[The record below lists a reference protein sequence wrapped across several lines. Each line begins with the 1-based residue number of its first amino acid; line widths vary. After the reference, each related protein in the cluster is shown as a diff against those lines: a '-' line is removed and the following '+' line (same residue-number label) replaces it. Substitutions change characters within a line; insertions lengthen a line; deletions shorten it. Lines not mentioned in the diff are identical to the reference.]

1 MGKFAVGQPVPRTE
15 DPRLLRGEGR
25 FMDDEVLNRM
35 AHAYILRSPH
45 AHARILSLET
55 ARAKAAPGVIGVF
68 CGADWVKSG
77 LGGHAPL
84 FPYTRRDGSPMF
96 ETPRPALATDRV
108 MHVGDCVALIVAE
121 SVNLAKDAAEQIN
134 VDYQLLPAVIRTEDA
149 AKPGAPTLWQGCPDN
164 ECFFF
169 EQGDREAM
177 QAAFAAADHITTL
190 KFKINRVSPNTMEP
204 RGCIGEY
211 DLRNERYILHAGVQ
225 QPFELRRQMA
235 EKIFRV
241 PEIRMQVVADEVG
254 GSFGLKG
261 GYSPEYPMM
270 LWAAK
275 ELGRPVKWVC
285 ERSDGLAS
293 DEHDR
298 DHVNQAALALDA
310 EGRFLGLRASGIS
323 NLGAYLARSGI
334 VTPTFHWGGL
344 AGTYLTPAI
353 HAEVSAVFTNTTSNG
368 PYRGSGRPEASY
380 ILEQLI
386 DKAAGE
392 LGMDRAH
399 IRRINTI
406 PKSAMPFKTGHV
418 YTYDCGDF
426 PRNLE
431 DALINADYQTFEAR
445 RAEASGRGRLRG
457 IGIANIIEQ
466 TAQIYGETVQIR
478 FDPSGTA
485 TVSAGSLSHG
495 QGHETM
501 YKILVSAKL
510 GLDEADIRV
519 VEGDTDAIPDG
530 GGTYASRTAVLG
542 GSAATLSADKVLVK
556 AKTIAAHLLE
566 AAETDVDFAEGNF
579 TVAGTDRTITFKE
592 VARAAFVPAK
602 LPPDTE
608 VGLFE
613 TTNFVAGK
621 PNFPTGCHIAEV
633 EIDPET
639 GKCTLLRYVVVDD
652 VGTVINP
659 LTFEGQIH
667 GGIGQA
673 VGQAFAE
680 QVIYDEDTGQLL
692 TGSFL
697 DYAMPRADDMCDF
710 ELANNPVPTPT
721 NPLGAKG
728 AGEAGNVG
736 GLAAIMNAV
745 TDALDPLGVAH
756 IDMPATPEKVWR
768 AIRAATAG

>member
-1 MGKFAVGQPVPRTE
+1 MGKFAIGQPVPRTE

-25 FMDDEVLNRM
+25 FMDDEVLIRM
-35 AHAYILRSPH
+35 AHAYVLRSPH
-45 AHARILSLET
+45 AHARIVKIET
-55 ARAKAAPGVIGVF
+55 AAAKAAPGVIGVLT
-68 CGADWVKSG
+68 GADWAKSG
-77 LGGHAPL
+77 HGGHAPL
-84 FPYTRRDGSPMF
+84 IPYKRRDGQPMF
-96 ETPRPALATDRV
+96 ETLRPALASDRV
-108 MHVGDCVALIVAE
+108 MHVGDCVALVVAE
-121 SVNLAKDAAEQIN
+121 SVNLAKDAADLIG
-134 VDYQLLPAVIRTEDA
+134 VDYELLASVTQAEDA
-149 AKPGAPTLWQGCPDN
+149 RRADAPTLWEGCEDN
-164 ECFFF
+164 ESFFF
-169 EQGDREAM
+169 EQGDRAAM
-177 QAAFAAADHITTL
+177 EAAFAAADHITTL
-190 KFKINRVSPNTMEP
+190 KLQVNRVSPNTMEP

-211 DLRNERYILHAGVQ
+211 DIREERYILHSGVQ
-225 QPFELRRQMA
+225 QPYELRRQLA
-235 EKIFRV
+235 EKILHV
-241 PEIRMQVVADEVG
+241 PETRVLVVADEVG

-261 GYSPEYPMM
+261 GYSPEYHMM

-298 DHVNQAALALDA
+298 DHVNEAALALDTK
-310 EGRFLGLRASGIS
+310 GRFLGIRTSGIT

-344 AGTYLTPAI
+344 AGTYMTPAI
-353 HAEVSAVFTNTTSNG
+353 HAEVSCVFTNTSSNG

-392 LGMDRAH
+392 LGMDRAE

-406 PKSAMPFKTGHV
+406 PQSAMPFKTGHV
-418 YTYDCGDF
+418 YTFDSGDF

-431 DALINADYQTFEAR
+431 DALSNADYPGFEAR
-445 RAEASGRGRLRG
+445 RAQASKTGMLLG

-466 TAQIYGETVQIR
+466 TAQANGEMVQVR
-478 FDPSGTA
+478 FDSSGA
-485 TVSAGSLSHG
+485 VTVSAGSLSHG

-501 YKILVSAKL
+501 YKILISEKL

-519 VEGDTDAIPDG
+519 TEGSTDAIPDG

-542 GSAATLSADKVLVK
+542 GSAAAISADKVLVK
-556 AKTIAAHLLE
+556 AKTIAAHLME
-566 AAETDVDFAEGNF
+566 AAVGDVDFEDGNF
-579 TVAGTDRTITFKE
+579 TVAGTDKAITIKA
-592 VARAAFVPAK
+592 VARAAYFPAQ
-602 LPPDTE
+602 LPPGME
-608 VGLFE
+608 AGLYE
-613 TTNFVAGK
+613 TTNYLPGV
-621 PNFPTGCHIAEV
+621 PNFPNGCHIAEV

-673 VGQAFAE
+673 VGQAFTE
-680 QVIYDEDTGQLL
+680 QVIYDPETGQLL

-697 DYAMPRADDMCDF
+697 DYGMPRADDMCHF

-721 NPLGAKG
+721 NPLGVKG

-745 TDALDPLGVAH
+745 TDALSPLGAAH

-768 AIRAATAG
+768 AIQAAAGK